1 MDSRAPCHL
10 EVEECFLATDQ
21 TKIYI
26 SESFGIFRLDILACP
41 DGTEPVGEIL
51 FNHDMRKTL
60 D

>member
-1 MDSRAPCHL
+1 MFSHHRPD
-10 EVEECFLATDQ
+10 
-21 TKIYI
+21 KNIYI